1 MAGEQVRSDFVE
13 GMKKTGYDYYYE
25 RHDQHPAV
33 HPLIFKEHELT
44 AAWEEWTTVVEENM
58 PEEKTS
64 ELQDAPVAAT
74 VEGFKILMKART
86 YHRRKV
92 WSKET
97 VRDHQKLEN
106 LVKEATGNWGNGVFL
121 RKETF
126 YASFFNRGGI
136 TAGDDT
142 IFDQSISGNVTDD
155 SGDGVY
161 DGTAASVMPFFNLAS
176 NTRTSKAGATYYNSI
191 TGGLNEANLESALIL
206 LEYTNA
212 YSERDLQMQQ
222 IADTLLF
229 PQHLESAALKL
240 LKSEQ
245 EPGTNTNAINPFANR
260 LRPIKWRFLTDTD
273 AWFVGIAKEGVVMGT
288 RQDPEINMFID
299 QRNGA
304 FEAVIDLR
312 FGGTV
317 ENWRPWVASNV
328 STS

>member
-13 GMKKTGYDYYYE
+13 GMKKTGYAYYYE
-25 RHDQHPAV
+25 RHDQHPSV
-33 HPLIFKEHELT
+33 HPLVFKPKELT
-44 AAWEEWTTVVEENM
+44 AAWEEWTTVVEESM

-64 ELQDAPVAAT
+64 ELQDAPVSAT
-74 VEGFKILMKART
+74 VEGFKVSMKART

-97 VRDHQKLEN
+97 VRDHQKIEN

-121 RKETF
+121 RKEKF
-126 YASFFNRGGI
+126 YADFFNSGGL
-136 TAGDDT
+136 TAGKDAT
-142 IFDQSISGNVTDD
+142 FDQSVGANFTDD

-161 DGTAASVMPFFNLAS
+161 DGTAASVMPFFNLSGATRAS
-176 NTRTSKAGATYYNSI
+176 KLGGTYYNSI
-191 TGGLNEANLESALIL
+191 VGGLNEGVLEQALIL

-212 YSERDLQMQQ
+212 KSERDLEYMQV
-222 IADTLLF
+222 ADTLLF
-229 PQHLESAALKL
+229 PQHLEAAALKL
-240 LKSEQ
+240 VKSEQ

-273 AWFVGIAKEGVVMGT
+273 AWFVGIAKEGVVMGN

-317 ENWRPWVASNV
+317 ENFRPWVGVNL

>member
-13 GMKKTGYDYYYE
+13 GMKKTGYGYYYE
-25 RHDQHPAV
+25 RHDQHPSV
-33 HPLIFKEHELT
+33 HPLIFKSRELT
-44 AAWEEWTTVVEENM
+44 AAWEEWTTVVEEGM
-58 PEEKTS
+58 PQEKTS
-64 ELQDAPVAAT
+64 ELQDAPVSAT
-74 VEGFKILMKART
+74 VEGFKVSMKART
-86 YHRRKV
+86 FHSRKV

-106 LVKEATGNWGNGVFL
+106 LVKEVTSRWGNGVFL
-121 RKETF
+121 RKEKF
-126 YASFFNRGGI
+126 YADFFNSGGL
-136 TAGDDT
+136 TAGKDAT
-142 IFDQSISGNVTDD
+142 FDQSVGANFTDD

-161 DGTAASVMPFFNLAS
+161 DGTAASPMPFFNLS
-176 NTRTSKAGATYYNSI
+176 GNLRTNKNGDTYSNSI
-191 TGGLNEANLESALIL
+191 VGALNEANLESALIL

-212 YSERDLQMQQ
+212 DSERGQEFMQ

-240 LKSEQ
+240 LKSEK
-245 EPGTNTNAINPFANR
+245 EPGTDANAINPFANR

-273 AWFVGIAKEGVVMGT
+273 AWFVGVAKEGVVMGN

-317 ENWRPWVASNV
+317 EDFRPWVGSNL